1 MHKALITVA
10 LLLGLSGAAWAAD
23 PALQTDQDKTL
34 YALGL
39 AIANNLQTFNLTA
52 AEISIVQAGM
62 SDALLG
68 KEKKVDLQTYGPKIQ
83 DFGRQRM
90 EASAEKEK
98 EASVAFLEQESKEK
112 GAERT
117 PSGLIYIPVSEGTGA
132 VPKATDTV
140 KVNYTGKLRD
150 GTEFDSSVKR
160 GEPATFPL
168 NSVIPC
174 WTEGVQKMKVGGKA
188 KLVCPSDIAYGN
200 RGQGPIKPGSTLVFD
215 VELMSIEPPAA
226 EEPVA
231 PAPAPTPKPKP

>member
-1 MHKALITVA
+1 MHKALITVT

-98 EASVAFLEQESKEK
+98 EASVAFLEQMSKEK